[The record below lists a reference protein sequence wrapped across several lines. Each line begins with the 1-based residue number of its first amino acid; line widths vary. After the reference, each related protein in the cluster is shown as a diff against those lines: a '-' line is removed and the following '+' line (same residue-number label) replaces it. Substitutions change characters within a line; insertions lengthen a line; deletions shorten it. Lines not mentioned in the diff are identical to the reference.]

1 MKIHNKPSTEINN
14 QTIDFTPPY
23 RRIDVTEELTKQ
35 LGELP
40 NLNDGRY
47 FICFLFFVESS
58 IPQLME
64 ICKKHQ
70 IDVSKPITLPRVLDA
85 LIGYFIEPQCIQ
97 PTFIINHPMVMSPL
111 SKEHEH
117 SGKSERFEL
126 FVNGVE
132 IINAYTEQNDPLVYF
147 SIFLIIE

>member
-1 MKIHNKPSTEINN
+1 
-14 QTIDFTPPY
+14 
-23 RRIDVTEELTKQ
+23 
-35 LGELP
+35 
-40 NLNDGRY
+40 
-47 FICFLFFVESS
+47 
-58 IPQLME
+58 ME

-111 SKEHEH
+111 SKEHDH

-147 SIFLIIE
+147 SIFLLIQ